1 MNTELK
7 PGMMALV
14 IGSRNFTGNIGK
26 IVEVDCFVKAGDK
39 LPSGNSAHRD
49 CIVAY
54 GDGLFVFRPI
64 SMVCESR
71 DYGLFLDSQLMPIK
85 PEADQLHT
93 KEEQHASA

>member
-14 IGSRNFTGNIGK
+14 IGATSCTDNIGK

-39 LPSGNSAHRD
+39 LPSGNSAGID

-54 GDGLFVFRPI
+54 GDCLVVFRPV
-64 SMVCESR
+64 SMVYESR
-71 DYGLFLDSQLMPIK
+71 DYGLFLASQLMPVN
-85 PEADQLHT
+85 PEADPLQA

>member
-1 MNTELK
+1 MNDELK

-14 IGSRNFTGNIGK
+14 IGAINCTDNIGK
-26 IVEVDCFVKAGDK
+26 IVEVDCFVKAGEK

-54 GDGLFVFRPI
+54 GDGLVVFRTV
-64 SMVCESR
+64 SMVFESR
-71 DYGLFLDSQLMPIK
+71 NYGLFLASQLMPIK
-85 PEADQLHT
+85 PEADPLHK